1 MRNAFYI
8 LIMPLSIKSLGG
20 QKKIDRYNDSMAKN
34 IKDKLKNLIKPD
46 ADAGRIK
53 WSLYG
58 RVWREIGRPYIKWLV
73 LGVLFTLLA
82 TGAEGYTITLV
93 QQVIDKA
100 FVNKSMDAIYFLG
113 GQIILAFGIK
123 GLFTYAKAL
132 VMSKGGLLAH
142 AGLQNKIF
150 GHMMRMNMARFYGDG
165 IGKNLNYF
173 TVQSTAVLSLATTTV
188 LKLIQNVATLVM
200 TLALMFW
207 YAPQMCVVL
216 MFLAPAIMVPMTL
229 IMRKRRKLSRK
240 SFKIANN
247 VTQRLNQTLHG
258 IKTIQA
264 FTGEEREQKEFAHVV
279 NTAVVN
285 SYKSTQ
291 ANAMRSPLLEF
302 MISIG
307 LCIAMIMGAHF
318 IATGQITTGDFT
330 AFLLALTAAY
340 KPAKS
345 ITGTGDTVQHGL
357 LAAEILFEFLDSKP
371 DIVDDPNA
379 IQLQGRKMSV
389 AFDDVSFEYVP
400 GEPVLQ
406 NISLNVPAGS
416 VCALVGPSGGGK
428 TTLFNLLQRF
438 YEPQFGKITINKKDI
453 RKYTM
458 QSLRENIAEVSQ
470 NVFLFNASIAENI
483 KYGNPNAT
491 MEQIVAAARAANA
504 HDFIMDFPDGYE
516 TNVGEGGALLSGG
529 QRQRVAIAR
538 AILKDA
544 PILLLDEATSALD
557 TQSEKLIQSALSD
570 LMRGRTTFVIAHRL
584 STILDADMICVIKDG
599 RIVEQGTDAEL
610 RNAGGEYQKLR
621 DIQFGTNNRERAKI
635 KKGKVDGNR

>member
-1 MRNAFYI
+1 M
-8 LIMPLSIKSLGG
+8 
-20 QKKIDRYNDSMAKN
+20 KKISEK
-34 IKDKLKNLIKPD
+34 IKKLTKPD
-46 ADAGRIK
+46 ADSGRIK

-58 RVWREIGRPYIKWLV
+58 RVWREIGRPYVKWLV
-73 LGVLFTLLA
+73 LGILFTILA
-82 TGAEGYTITLV
+82 AGAEGYTITLV
-93 QQVIDKA
+93 QQVVDKA
-100 FVNKSMDAIYFLG
+100 FVGKSMDAIYFLG
-113 GQIILAFGIK
+113 GQIVLAFGIK
-123 GLFTYAKAL
+123 GVFTYAKAL
-132 VMSKGGLLAH
+132 TVSKGGLVAH
-142 AGLQNKIF
+142 AALQNKIYR
-150 GHMMRMNMARFYGDG
+150 HMTKMNLARFYGDG

-173 TVQSTAVLSLATTTV
+173 TVQSGAVLSLVTTTV
-188 LKLIQNVATLVM
+188 LKLIQNLATLAM

-216 MFLAPAIMVPMTL
+216 MFLAPAIMVPMAL
-229 IMRKRRKLSRK
+229 IMRKRRKLSRQ
-240 SFKIANN
+240 SFKIANS

-258 IKTIQA
+258 IKTIQSFA
-264 FTGEEREQKEFAHVV
+264 GESREQKSFARVV
-279 NTAVVN
+279 NDSVVN

-291 ANAMRSPLLEF
+291 ANALRSPLMEF

-318 IATGQITTGDFT
+318 IASGQITTGDFT

-357 LAAEILFEFLDSKP
+357 LAAEVLFEFLDSKP
-371 DIVDDPNA
+371 DIVDAPDA
-379 IQLQGRKMSV
+379 TELRGDKMSV

-406 NISLNVPAGS
+406 NVSLNVPAGS

-438 YEPQFGKITINKKDI
+438 YEPQMGKITINKKDI

-458 QSLRENIAEVSQ
+458 KSLRENIAEVSQ
-470 NVFLFNASIAENI
+470 NVFLFNMSIADNI
-483 KYGNPNAT
+483 RYGNPNAT
-491 MEQIVAAARAANA
+491 DDQVIAAARAANA
-504 HDFIMDFPDGYE
+504 HDFIMEFPSGYD

-529 QRQRVAIAR
+529 QRQRIAIAR

-557 TQSEKLIQSALSD
+557 TQSEKLIQSALTD

-584 STILDADMICVIKDG
+584 STILDADLICVVKDG
-599 RIVEQGTDAEL
+599 RIIEQGTDAEL
-610 RNAGGEYQKLR
+610 CRKNGEYKKLR
-621 DIQFGTNNRERAKI
+621 DIQFG
-635 KKGKVDGNR
+635 GK